1 MGKISLVLCSKCA
14 ANLPEGSQFCLKCG
28 QPVATPAG
36 SAESPAIAVLACSK
50 CGAPL
55 EDGADFCLKC
65 GKPVSSPLKNA
76 TPGELLPPKHPV
88 RRRKR
93 GRIVLWLLVLG
104 LLGVIIWAVSSD
116 SSGAQQL
123 QESIGLKQDRII
135 LDTTFS
141 VGAHTFRYYKFS
153 LPEGSVN
160 VAIVGPFKAAAEA
173 PNVGRRTDAA
183 KNANST
189 TDNDIEVFVLT
200 EPAFTVW
207 QNGYD
212 TGSLYDSGKVIE
224 GKVQADI
231 PAGAGI
237 YYLVFSNKQSPKTP
251 KTIHA
256 SVVLRY
262 KSWLPTWL
270 RTMKG
275 RLWDWLGV

>member
-1 MGKISLVLCSKCA
+1 MLCSKCA

-28 QPVATPAG
+28 QPLATKAD
-36 SAESPAIAVLACSK
+36 SAESPPADAVLGCSK

-55 EDGADFCLKC
+55 DDGADFCLKC
-65 GKPVSSPLKNA
+65 GKPVSSPSKTA

-88 RRRKR
+88 RRGK
-93 GRIVLWLLVLG
+93 GRRVVLWLLLLG
-104 LLGVIIWAVSSD
+104 LLGVIVWAVTSD

-160 VAIVGPFKAAAEA
+160 VAIVGPFKSVAEA
-173 PNVGRRTDAA
+173 PNAGRRTDAT
-183 KNANST
+183 KNADST
-189 TDNDIEVFVLT
+189 TDNNIEVFVLT

-212 TGSLYDSGKVIE
+212 TGSLYDSGKVAE

>member
-1 MGKISLVLCSKCA
+1 LLCSKCA
-14 ANLPEGSQFCLKCG
+14 ANLPEESQFCLKCG
-28 QPVATPAG
+28 EPVATAADSAASPPAN
-36 SAESPAIAVLACSK
+36 AVLGCSK

-65 GKPVSSPLKNA
+65 GKPVSSPLKSA
-76 TPGELLPPKHPV
+76 TPGKLLPPKHPA
-88 RRRKR
+88 RRGKR
-93 GRIVLWLLVLG
+93 GRVVLGFLLLV

-160 VAIVGPFKAAAEA
+160 VAIVGQFKAAAD
-173 PNVGRRTDAA
+173 VRTTDGKYRTKDA
-183 KNANST
+183 T
-189 TDNDIEVFVLT
+189 PDNDIEVYVLT

-212 TGSLYDSGKVIE
+212 TGSLYDSGKVVE
-224 GKVQADI
+224 GKVQSDI

-237 YYLVFSNKQSPKTP
+237 YYLVFSNKQSPKIP

-262 KSWLPTWL
+262 KSWLPTRF

-275 RLWDWLGV
+275 QLWDWLGL

>member
-1 MGKISLVLCSKCA
+1 MLCSKCA

-28 QPVATPAG
+28 QPVATKAD
-36 SAESPAIAVLACSK
+36 SAESPAADAVLRCSK
-50 CGAPL
+50 CGAPRAN
-55 EDGADFCLKC
+55 GAEFCLKC
-65 GKPVSSPLKNA
+65 GKPVSSPLKNP
-76 TPGELLPPKHPV
+76 TLGELLPPKHPV
-88 RRRKR
+88 RRGKR
-93 GRIVLWLLVLG
+93 GRVVLWLLLLV

-123 QESIGLKQDRII
+123 QESVGLKQDRII
-135 LDTTFS
+135 LDNTFS

-160 VAIVGPFKAAAEA
+160 VAVVGQFSSSAEIQ
-173 PNVGRRTDAA
+173 NVSHRT
-183 KNANST
+183 NATATKDLT
-189 TDNDIEVFVLT
+189 TDNQIEVYVLT

-207 QNGYD
+207 QNGYE
-212 TGSLYDSGKVIE
+212 TGSLFDSGKVVE

-237 YYLVFSNKQSPKTP
+237 YYLVFSNKQCLKTP

-262 KSWLPTWL
+262 KSWLPTWF

-275 RLWDWLGV
+275 RVWDWLGL